1 MNVLGG
7 FLMPHPPIIIEAVG
21 QAKTSESERTVKGMR
36 EAADKIAAL
45 QPDTIVLITPHG
57 PTFTDAIAIY
67 DDDVLRGDLKQ
78 FGATDVHVQKDADS
92 ALVDEI
98 VFSCLEKNIP
108 IARIDEAL
116 ANRFNLS
123 RELDHGAV
131 VPLHFVEEA
140 YKAYNLVCISYGFL
154 DHEMLYNFGEV
165 IQASAARL
173 DRNIVVIASGDLSHR
188 LLDEGPYSFHPDGP
202 VFDETFINLLKQKK
216 FDEVVLLDSK
226 LCENAGECG
235 KRSVDIMLGV
245 LEGYRPEVQLYSYE
259 GPFGVGYGVLGMFQ
273 LESDERHHFGDR
285 IRMGKQRAYEAR
297 RKREDAYIRL
307 AREAVETFVQTGDK
321 LKAPELLPEEM
332 LKSRGGT
339 FVSIKTDAGLRGCM
353 GTIAGT
359 QKNIAEEIIENAI
372 KAAVH
377 DPRFPEIE
385 SQELSGLYISVDILG
400 KAEPIEDKSLL
411 DPHKYGVI
419 VTSGY
424 KRGLLLPRLKGID
437 TVDAQIEIALNKAGI
452 GQDESFSL
460 ERFEVT
466 RHE

>member
-7 FLMPHPPIIIEAVG
+7 FLMPHPPIIIEAIG
-21 QAKTSESERTVKGMR
+21 EARTMQSQRTVQGMR
-36 EAADKIAAL
+36 EASKEIADL
-45 QPDTIVLITPHG
+45 EPDTIVLITPHG

-67 DDDVLRGDLKQ
+67 DEDILRGDLKQ
-78 FGATDVHVQKDADS
+78 FGASEVKIKKNADHI
-92 ALVDEI
+92 LTDEI

-108 IARIDEAL
+108 IARIDESL
-116 ANRFNLS
+116 ASRFNLS
-123 RELDHGAV
+123 RELDHGAI

-140 YKAYNLVCISYGFL
+140 YKAYKLVCISYGFL
-154 DHEMLYNFGEV
+154 DHEMLYDFGRV

-173 DRNIVVIASGDLSHR
+173 DRKIVVIASGDLSHR
-188 LLDEGPYSFHPDGP
+188 LLDEGPYSFHPDGQ
-202 VFDETFINLLKQKK
+202 VFDKTFINLLKQKK

-235 KRSVDIMLGV
+235 KRSVDIMLGT
-245 LEGYRPEVQLYSYE
+245 LDGYRPEVKLYSYE
-259 GPFGVGYGVLGMFQ
+259 GPFGVGYGVLGMTQ
-273 LESDERHHFGDR
+273 LEPDPNHRFGDR
-285 IRMGKQRAYEAR
+285 IQTGKQRAYEAR
-297 RKREDAYIRL
+297 LKKEDAYVRL
-307 AREAVETFVQTGDK
+307 AREAVETYVRSKEK
-321 LKAPELLPEEM
+321 LKVPDLLPEDM
-332 LKSRGGT
+332 LKKRGGT

-385 SQELSGLYISVDILG
+385 VYELSGLYISVDILG
-400 KAEPIEDKSLL
+400 KAEPIDDKSLL

-424 KRGLLLPRLKGID
+424 KRGLLLPRLKGIEA
-437 TVDAQIEIALNKAGI
+437 VDAQIEIALNKAGV
-452 GQDESFSL
+452 QEDESYSI
-460 ERFEVT
+460 ERFEVI